1 MHRMKHHGHP
11 SKKELIAV
19 SPDRSMRWNEAYQAW
34 RKLYKD
40 PGRTEYVFEII
51 DALRGNAD
59 LRGLKRFRSSERGKK
74 LLADRPEIL
83 PTLTDLKTLETLP
96 IESFGFAYAKFM
108 REGEITASGLI
119 QASEKTPIYD
129 GCPEDLL
136 YFVTRRR
143 DTHDLW
149 HVVTGYGRDL
159 RGEAALLAFD
169 FAQNWHWG
177 IGFIALMAYL
187 NAKGTADR
195 MLLWRAFVAGRKTEW
210 LTSAPWETMLALPLA
225 LVRTLLN
232 GSVSPK
238 YDPLWSLTP
247 SDVK

>member
-1 MHRMKHHGHP
+1 MRRMKHQELP
-11 SKKELIAV
+11 LEKELIAV
-19 SPDRSMRWNEAYQAW
+19 SPDRSMRWREAYQAW
-34 RKLYKD
+34 KKLYND

-51 DALRGNAD
+51 NALRGNAD
-59 LRGLKRFRSSERGKK
+59 LRGLKRFRSSERGKQ

-177 IGFIALMAYL
+177 IGFIALMSYL
-187 NAKGTADR
+187 NAKGRADR
-195 MLLWRAFVAGRKTEW
+195 LLLWRAFVAGRKAEW

-225 LVRTLLN
+225 KVRTLLN
-232 GSVSPK
+232 VSVAPK